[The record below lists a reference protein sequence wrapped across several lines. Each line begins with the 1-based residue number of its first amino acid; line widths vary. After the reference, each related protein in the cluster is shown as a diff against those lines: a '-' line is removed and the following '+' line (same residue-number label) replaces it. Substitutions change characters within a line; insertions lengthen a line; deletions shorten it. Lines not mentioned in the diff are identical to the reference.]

1 MIIII
6 DTQYH
11 STSFTSLM
19 KCIGLTIYVTN
30 MIRIVITG
38 TGKYKYRYRHLSLD
52 LFRIL
57 TSDSDPWFLFDLGPW
72 CTGRSTGLTTGS
84 TTFTWPTKYG
94 TWKNGGWNSERR
106 EYSRSNRRRP
116 ESTSKHVCIPDSNKD
131 MYIPSFQ

>member
-11 STSFTSLM
+11 STSFMSLM

-38 TGKYKYRYRHLSLD
+38 TGKYKYMYRHLSLD

-57 TSDSDPWFLFDLGPW
+57 TSDSDPWFLF
-72 CTGRSTGLTTGS
+72 
-84 TTFTWPTKYG
+84 
-94 TWKNGGWNSERR
+94 
-106 EYSRSNRRRP
+106 
-116 ESTSKHVCIPDSNKD
+116 
-131 MYIPSFQ
+131 

>member
-11 STSFTSLM
+11 STSFASLM

-38 TGKYKYRYRHLSLD
+38 TGKYKYMYRHLSLD
-52 LFRIL
+52 LFPIL

-72 CTGRSTGLTTGS
+72 CTGRSTGLTIGS

-106 EYSRSNRRRP
+106 EFSRSNRRSP

-131 MYIPSFQ
+131 MYAPSFQ